1 MNFNIEDYINEI
13 DLSPELAD
21 KARACKTSSELLKFA
36 AENDVELPDDA
47 LEAVAGGGCG
57 SETTPVEVC
66 NYCGNDTVNKKT
78 LVGRGEIN
86 VRWCEKCNRKLT
98 FDRDYRI
105 EYR

>member
-1 MNFNIEDYINEI
+1 MNFNIEDCINEI

-57 SETTPVEVC
+57 SEMTPVEVC
-66 NYCGNDTVNKKT
+66 NYCGSDAENKKV
-78 LVGRGEIN
+78 LARKGEIN

-98 FDRDYRI
+98 SDRDYHI